1 MPTAEILSQGD
12 EVVTGQTP
20 DTNASWLADRLGGLG
35 FDVVRHTVVGDRRA
49 DIVALMLEIAARSDV
64 CLGTGGLGPT
74 EDDHTSAAAA
84 EAFGHPLEF
93 HEDAMEQIAAMFA
106 RFRRPMPDINRKQAY
121 FPATSVRL
129 DNDWGTAPGFAIK
142 HGKCWFAFLPGVP
155 REMRPMFDARVL
167 PPLVEQFALR
177 PGRLVTLRCVGIG
190 ESDMQMRA
198 GNLEHPGLVWG
209 TRTMLPENHL
219 KLRFTA
225 DVPEAE
231 IRAFVDEVVGRIGP
245 AVFAVEGLDADA
257 GGTLAAVVGRRLVAL
272 GNTLAVAE
280 SCTGGRV
287 AAMCT
292 AVPGS
297 SRWFTEGVVAYANL
311 AKSRHLGV
319 PGALLAEHG
328 AVSEPVARAMAEGL
342 LASSGADYTLSVT
355 GIAGP
360 GGGTEDKPVGTVHVA
375 VCGPEGTSHRLLR
388 LGGDRGRIQDL
399 AAASALDLLR
409 RTLP

>member
-20 DTNASWLADRLGGLG
+20 DTNASWLADRLGSLG
-35 FDVVRHTVVGDRRA
+35 FDVVRHTVVGDRRE
-49 DIVALMLEIAARSDV
+49 DIIALMLEIAARSDV
-64 CLGTGGLGPT
+64 CIGTGGLGPT
-74 EDDHTSAAAA
+74 DDDHTSSAAG

-93 HEDAMEQIAAMFA
+93 HEDTMQQIAAMFA
-106 RFRRPMPDINRKQAY
+106 RFHRPMADINRKQAY
-121 FPATSVRL
+121 LPATSTRL
-129 DNDWGTAPGFAIK
+129 DNDWGTAPGFAIQ
-142 HGKCWFAFLPGVP
+142 HQRCWFAFLPGVP
-155 REMRPMFDARVL
+155 REMKAMFDARVL
-167 PPLVEQFALR
+167 PHLVEQFALR

-198 GNLEHPGLVWG
+198 GQLEHPGLVWG

-225 DVPEAE
+225 DVPESE
-231 IRAFVDEVVGRIGP
+231 IRAFVDEIVGRIGP
-245 AVFAVEGLDADA
+245 AVFAVEGLDADS
-257 GGTLAAVVGRRLVAL
+257 GGTLAAVIGRRLVAL
-272 GNTLAVAE
+272 GQTLAVAE

-292 AVPGS
+292 AVPGAS
-297 SRWFTEGVVAYANL
+297 QWFTEGVVAYANI
-311 AKSRHLGV
+311 AKSRLLDV
-319 PGALLAEHG
+319 SEALLAEHG

-342 LASSGADYTLSVT
+342 RANSGADYTLSVT

-360 GGGTEDKPVGTVHVA
+360 GGGTDAKPVGTVHIAVA
-375 VCGPEGTSHRLLR
+375 SPSGTSHRLLR

-399 AAASALDLLR
+399 AAASALDLVR
-409 RTLP
+409 RTIP